1 LNINLIYETGEE
13 ESCSQRFPQ
22 TYKCADAETLNAQMD
37 EMEEVAK
44 DRIQK

>member
-13 ESCSQRFPQ
+13 SCSQRFPQ
-22 TYKCADAETLNAQMD
+22 TYECADAETLNGQMD

-44 DRIQK
+44 DRFQK

>member
-1 LNINLIYETGEE
+1 LNINLIYKTGEE

-22 TYKCADAETLNAQMD
+22 TYKCADAQMD

-44 DRIQK
+44 DRFQK